1 MLALYPL
8 ARDMPPH
15 FEGILDWLQHQLVKP
30 YIPNLSAPAFFFKKN
45 SFSRKKSFGKTDS
58 LISCDPNPKM
68 SGEAMKS

>member
-30 YIPNLSAPAFFFKKN
+30 YIPNLSAPAFFKK
-45 SFSRKKSFGKTDS
+45 KIAS
-58 LISCDPNPKM
+58 LEKNRLAKQILLSLVIPIQK
-68 SGEAMKS
+68 